1 MFPPLTGVAVNVTAV
16 PEQTGF
22 APAATD
28 TRTGRFEF
36 ALIVIVFE
44 VAGELM
50 AQEALEVNTQ
60 VTASALFGV

>member
-1 MFPPLTGVAVNVTAV
+1 MAVNVTAV

-22 APAATD
+22 SPVATD
-28 TRTGRFEF
+28 TLTGRFEF
-36 ALIVIVFE
+36 TLIVTVFE
-44 VAGELM
+44 VAGELV